1 MPCPACQHDNP
12 TGAKFCSECGS
23 PPAGRLRALR
33 RQPPRRGEVLL
44 GVRRPGRERS
54 GDAAQH
60 VGVALAALGRPLP
73 DLEAQFAVMRQAMP
87 AVLQDRLLAEADG
100 ENRLLTILFSDLTGS
115 VKATAQLAPEDAA
128 ALVNDVLKLMIDAV
142 LEHDGRISRLLGDG
156 MLAFFGTP
164 VARESDPERAILAAM
179 RIREQV
185 RKLGLDVTAGVNTGE
200 VYLGTV
206 GTEGHHEI
214 TAMGAAIN
222 LAARL
227 RESAQ
232 PGEIVVGE
240 ATYHHTRRMFEL
252 TPRLVDAKGFADPV
266 QAYLVERRMERPEK
280 VRGVEG
286 LHADLI
292 GRDEELQKLRLALD
306 EVRLGRGQL
315 VSIVGEAGVG
325 KSRLIADL
333 GQIALADPERA
344 PRWLEGRC
352 LDIGMA
358 VSYWPFLDLF
368 RSCFGWT
375 VQDDEAARGRR
386 LVATLRGLVEEG
398 ALGRGALPGADPAA
412 RRPALGRPRQRVVGR
427 QPRQRRAGSAADDA
441 GDPRRRAGAGAGP
454 GARLDRRRSALGGPV
469 VARPGLAADGVA
481 DAGADPAGLRLPAG
495 LGASELAPEH
505 RRHPQVRRPLHRDQ
519 AARADAPPEPPVD
532 RLAAADRGV
541 AGPRRRP
548 DPRKGTGQPVLRGG
562 GRPRPDR
569 RRRGVP
575 RRRAAAGAPAPSL
588 AAWPSRRASRASS

>member
-1 MPCPACQHDNP
+1 
-12 TGAKFCSECGS
+12 
-23 PPAGRLRALR
+23 
-33 RQPPRRGEVLL
+33 
-44 GVRRPGRERS
+44 
-54 GDAAQH
+54 
-60 VGVALAALGRPLP
+60 
-73 DLEAQFAVMRQAMP
+73 MP
-87 AVLQDRLLAEADG
+87 AVLRDRLLAGPDG

-206 GTEGHHEI
+206 GTEGHHEV

-252 TPRLVDAKGFADPV
+252 RPRLVNAKGFGEPV
-266 QAYLVERRMERPEK
+266 PAYVVERRMERPEK

-286 LHADLI
+286 LHAELI
-292 GRDEELQKLRLALD
+292 GRDEELHKLRLALD

-325 KSRLIADL
+325 KSRLVADL
-333 GQIALADPERA
+333 GQYALADPERA

-375 VQDDEAARGRR
+375 VEDDEAARPTPDGDAARPGRR
-386 LVATLRGLVEEG
+386 GL
-398 ALGRGALPGADPAA
+398 ARRRALPRADPVA
-412 RRPALGRPRQRVVGR
+412 RRPVVGR
-427 QPRQRRAGSAADDA
+427 
-441 GDPRRRAGAGAGP
+441 P
-454 GARLDRRRSALGGPV
+454 G
-469 VARPGLAADGVA
+469 
-481 DAGADPAGLRLPAG
+481 
-495 LGASELAPEH
+495 
-505 RRHPQVRRPLHRDQ
+505 
-519 AARADAPPEPPVD
+519 
-532 RLAAADRGV
+532 
-541 AGPRRRP
+541 
-548 DPRKGTGQPVLRGG
+548 
-562 GRPRPDR
+562 
-569 RRRGVP
+569 
-575 RRRAAAGAPAPSL
+575 
-588 AAWPSRRASRASS
+588 